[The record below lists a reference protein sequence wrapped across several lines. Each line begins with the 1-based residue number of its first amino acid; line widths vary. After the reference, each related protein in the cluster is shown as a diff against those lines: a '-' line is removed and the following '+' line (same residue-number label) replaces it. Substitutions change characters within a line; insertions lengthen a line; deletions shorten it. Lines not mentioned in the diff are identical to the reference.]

1 MSSYEVIIRPAA
13 RRDLQKLS
21 DQIHDRIIKAL

>member
-13 RRDLQKLS
+13 RRDLQNFPIKFMIELS
-21 DQIHDRIIKAL
+21 KR